1 MLRMVGTTV
10 GSPSDEKYRRRRHRR
25 RRLCRAS
32 SSSLIGSAWYSLPLL
47 LLLRLLVVV
56 PIVLLLC
63 SLPLLGAAAATGR
76 KDERNDNQATLHH
89 HHRVLSKTPWSGRP
103 TYVHGNLGTVRPST
117 GTGIGGGGG
126 GGQGDERRYKQ
137 AAASALRT
145 ALSDTLS
152 VTSERLEWH
161 PIKVGRWDSSND
173 ALDNPQQSHVR
184 FSATIDGI
192 PVVGAALVLHVDDS
206 LQRAYALNGDFLSDV
221 DLVATNSDSVL
232 NCEDALIVALQDARF
247 VNATH
252 GVWRTDQCE
261 LTYVQAKDGQVH
273 KAWSRT
279 YAYSRPATIIG
290 DDEDDRFSVEQL
302 FASVTSGDLVAA
314 RPRLYGAVGEFPFL
328 VETRN
333 CGTNTTEP
341 CPIVVDVNASI
352 PIASGDAAIDAAH
365 NYALDVLAFYQNEYN
380 RTSIDNANLPI
391 ISNVHYDYLYFN
403 AFWDGSI
410 NRIFYGDGDGV
421 ESRPLCLALDVVA
434 HEVRGTDWE
443 SGGVLGAGTFHSSVS
458 HCNTL
463 LVVP

>member
-1 MLRMVGTTV
+1 
-10 GSPSDEKYRRRRHRR
+10 
-25 RRLCRAS
+25 
-32 SSSLIGSAWYSLPLL
+32 
-47 LLLRLLVVV
+47 
-56 PIVLLLC
+56 
-63 SLPLLGAAAATGR
+63 
-76 KDERNDNQATLHH
+76 
-89 HHRVLSKTPWSGRP
+89 
-103 TYVHGNLGTVRPST
+103 
-117 GTGIGGGGG
+117 
-126 GGQGDERRYKQ
+126 
-137 AAASALRT
+137 
-145 ALSDTLS
+145 LSDTLS

-173 ALDNPQQSHVR
+173 ALVNPQQSHVR

-290 DDEDDRFSVEQL
+290 DDHGEDDRFAVDQL

-314 RPRLYGAVGEFPFL
+314 RPRLYGAGGEFPFL